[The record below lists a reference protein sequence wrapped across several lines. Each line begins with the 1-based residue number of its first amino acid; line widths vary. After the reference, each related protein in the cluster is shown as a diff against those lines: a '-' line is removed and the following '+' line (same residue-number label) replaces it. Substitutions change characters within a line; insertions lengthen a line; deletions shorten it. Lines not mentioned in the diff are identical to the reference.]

1 VIPLSGRM
9 SGRASGPSRSCVN
22 DAGGLQYVFWKI
34 VRAHRVFPSRGLNR
48 WKGDIRRWTRRSH
61 PLVVR
66 PRGGP
71 HHHHVWPA
79 PGPSPAL
86 LWTPSSCQVIR
97 DFSFCFIQFREYFL
111 CNFSETQKQ
120 QKTGNWHCGILLIG
134 LFQKMHKNATK
145 CKQNTK
151 QMV

>member
-1 VIPLSGRM
+1 MVM
-9 SGRASGPSRSCVN
+9 KKASGGEIPSP
-22 DAGGLQYVFWKI
+22 AGCWEELLDPPDLVSTMAAACSMFSGKEFEP
-34 VRAHRVFPSRGLNR
+34 RVFPSRGLNR
-48 WKGDIRRWTRRSH
+48 RKGDVRGWTRRPH
-61 PLVVR
+61 LLVAR

-71 HHHHVWPA
+71 HHQQVRPA

-86 LWTPSSCQVIR
+86 LWTLSSCQVIR

-134 LFQKMHKNATK
+134 
-145 CKQNTK
+145 
-151 QMV
+151 